1 MSLTK
6 YRKSV
11 RSSTIIEATAT
22 AIQREMSPLHA
33 VPMRVRASGFTL
45 LELAMVVAIGMIAT
59 TISVPMTKTAL
70 KAYHLNAAVSA
81 VTGAIQ
87 STRYQAISHGYHYNI
102 TFNPASQSYQVGS
115 KVPPAAAFSN
125 VGTAIPWSPTGDVT
139 MSPST
144 TIEFFPGG
152 TVTATTGSMSFPVS
166 NGTTTKT
173 ITVSGVG
180 NVSVTP

>member
-1 MSLTK
+1 M
-6 YRKSV
+6 
-11 RSSTIIEATAT
+11 A
-22 AIQREMSPLHA
+22 
-33 VPMRVRASGFTL
+33 F
-45 LELAMVVAIGMIAT
+45 VVAIGTVIT

-87 STRYQAISHGYHYNI
+87 STRYQAIMHGYHYNI
-102 TFNPASQSYQVGS
+102 TFDTASQSYQVGS
-115 KVPPAAAFSN
+115 KAPPATGFSN
-125 VGTAIPWSPTGDVT
+125 VGTAIPWCPTGDVT

-144 TIEFFPGG
+144 TLEFFPGG
-152 TVTATTGSMSFPVS
+152 TVTATTGSMSFSVS

-180 NVSVTP
+180 NVTVTP